1 MKNLYTISRTAERD
15 NSKNSNEPQKKICKH
30 CRHTYKREVQTI
42 DRAYLETLASSQSG
56 YSGRIRKRGTS
67 KRVEWTAVAG
77 DAGMDSGRG
86 TQAAR
91 DGD

>member
-1 MKNLYTISRTAERD
+1 LITVDSPSNLQFLAVLHFLVNFTESHERVVF
-15 NSKNSNEPQKKICKH
+15 SSERCK
-30 CRHTYKREVQTI
+30 RLT
-42 DRAYLETLASSQSG
+42 RASLETLASSQSG

-77 DAGMDSGRG
+77 DAGVDSGRG